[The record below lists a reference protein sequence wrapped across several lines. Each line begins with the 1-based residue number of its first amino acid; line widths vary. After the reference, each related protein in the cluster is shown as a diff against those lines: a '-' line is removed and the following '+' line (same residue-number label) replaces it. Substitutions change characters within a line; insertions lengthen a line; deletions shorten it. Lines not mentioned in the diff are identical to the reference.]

1 MKNIEKKDLDYE
13 TELLEMTEDENYT
26 PSPIDSK
33 RKKSLKRAAAETLEE
48 LDKKRQISI
57 NLSERD
63 LNRIR
68 LRARA
73 VSIPYQ
79 NIIQALLRKY
89 ASGEIKLEI

>member
-1 MKNIEKKDLDYE
+1 MKNLKKKDLDYE
-13 TELLEMTEDENYT
+13 AELLEMIEDETYT
-26 PSPIDSK
+26 PSPIESK
-33 RKKSLKRAAAETLEE
+33 RKNYLKKAAAETLEE

-57 NLSERD
+57 KLSERD

>member
-1 MKNIEKKDLDYE
+1 MKNLKKKDLDYE
-13 TELLEMTEDENYT
+13 AELLEMIEDETYT
-26 PSPIDSK
+26 PSPIGSK
-33 RKKSLKRAAAETLEE
+33 RKSYLKKAAAETLEE

-57 NLSERD
+57 KLSERD